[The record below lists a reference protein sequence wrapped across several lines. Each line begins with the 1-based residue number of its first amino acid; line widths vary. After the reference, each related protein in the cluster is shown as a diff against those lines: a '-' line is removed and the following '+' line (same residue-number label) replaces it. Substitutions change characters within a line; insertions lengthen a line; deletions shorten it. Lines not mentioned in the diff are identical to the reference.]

1 MTSSEKKPLLLDSS
15 SIEVSDLDL
24 TRRIDRT
31 EFSRWHI
38 YVILALGITWVFDG
52 YEVSMLS
59 LASIELKEYFGKEG
73 HEITLIASCYLFG
86 CCCGA
91 LFFGFLASKYGR
103 KRLFSITLLIYIFS
117 ILGIS
122 CSWNYYQLLIFRF
135 MTGLGVGGE
144 YTAIFAA
151 IDELVPPEMRGRVDI
166 ILDGSWHFG
175 SFCASI
181 ISLLFYWVFTLK
193 SNVWRAL
200 FIFGGLGA
208 FPIIHLRSGIPESP
222 RWLIYQGR
230 IKEAEE
236 IIEHIEKCCK
246 ANSFSEFKRPK
257 QMEILKGD
265 DNNEEIQCHN
275 DEITHIKTPF
285 SLGLVWDYFW
295 NKYPRRVILGL
306 TMITS
311 QAFFYNGIFYTFALI
326 LNEFYGVP
334 KEINGI
340 YMIPL
345 SVASFAGPVFI
356 APKFDTWGRRQM
368 ICISYSLSSVLLAL
382 SAILFYY
389 DTLNLFHQCF
399 LWFIVFFIASP
410 GASSAHLTISELF
423 PVEIRSQAMA
433 IFFAI
438 GLGIGGV
445 LAPFLFGILISESS
459 RGYVAIGY
467 LISAFFMLI
476 GGIVGWFYG
485 VQAEGKSLEELRHIS

>member
-1 MTSSEKKPLLLDSS
+1 MTSAETNPFLPDSS
-15 SIEVSDLDL
+15 IVEFSDLDL
-24 TRRIDRT
+24 TKRIDKT
-31 EFSRWHI
+31 EFSRWHV
-38 YVILALGITWVFDG
+38 YVILALGVTWIFDG

-59 LASIELKEYFGKEG
+59 LASIELKEYFSKDDQ
-73 HEITLIASCYLFG
+73 EITLIASCYLMG

-117 ILGIS
+117 IIAIS
-122 CSWNYYQLLIFRF
+122 CSWKYYQLLIFRF

-175 SFCASI
+175 SFCASV
-181 ISLLFYWVFTLK
+181 ISLLFYWIFTLK

-208 FPIIHLRSGIPESP
+208 FPIVYLRRGIPESP

-230 IKEAEE
+230 VNEAEV
-236 IIEHIEKCCK
+236 IIRHIEKCSQE
-246 ANSFSEFKRPK
+246 NSFAGFQSQSNE
-257 QMEILKGD
+257 
-265 DNNEEIQCHN
+265 NNLHN
-275 DEITHIKTPF
+275 NNRSIEGKIHNNRKDSTLSVI
-285 SLGLVWDYFW
+285 WDYFW
-295 NKYPRRVILGL
+295 NKHPKRVILGM

-311 QAFFYNGIFYTFALI
+311 QAFFYNGIFYTYALI
-326 LNEFYGVP
+326 LNQFYGVS
-334 KEINGI
+334 KEINGV

-345 SVASFAGPVFI
+345 SLASFAGPIFI
-356 APKFDTWGRRQM
+356 APHFDTWGRKQM
-368 ICISYSLSSVLLAL
+368 ICLSYTLSSLLLFICAL
-382 SAILFYY
+382 LFYY
-389 DTLNLFHQCF
+389 NVLNLFNQCLF
-399 LWFIVFFIASP
+399 WFIVFFIASP

-433 IFFAI
+433 IFFAL

-445 LAPFLFGILISESS
+445 VAPYFFGILIAESS

-467 LISAFFMLI
+467 MISAFFMLI
-476 GGIVGWFYG
+476 GGIVGWFFG
-485 VQAEGKSLEELRHIS
+485 VEAEGKSLEELRNL